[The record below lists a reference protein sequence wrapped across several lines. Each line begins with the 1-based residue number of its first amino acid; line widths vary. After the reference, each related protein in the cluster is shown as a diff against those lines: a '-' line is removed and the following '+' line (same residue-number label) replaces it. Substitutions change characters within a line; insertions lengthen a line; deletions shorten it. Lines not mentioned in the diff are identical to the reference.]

1 MEYTSLKDLYNKLIP
16 VFNVKQRVIKHSKY
30 PYITNE
36 DIWKY
41 LTETKWKKAIN
52 LKISEMINDII
63 ILDLEKI
70 NRTIP
75 ESRKELSI

>member
-1 MEYTSLKDLYNKLIP
+1 MEYASLRDLYNKLIP
-16 VFNVKQRVIKHSKY
+16 VFNVKKRVIKHSKY

-41 LTETKWKKAIN
+41 LVEAKWKKAIN
-52 LKISEMINDII
+52 LKISEMVNDII
-63 ILDLEKI
+63 TVDLEKI

-75 ESRKELSI
+75 KNRKELSI